1 MDNEKPQE
9 ALARVREMHLLANII
24 HDADK
29 LKLDFDS
36 LIRVG
41 RYIVQLG
48 KAEQLEA
55 IRNSSRGNYAAHVR
69 QLNEFISANQQMDPE
84 SFRRVVHTHCML
96 AEQAAHNF
104 NSTTLPVRFGQGLR

>member
-1 MDNEKPQE
+1 MNNEKPQE
-9 ALARVREMHLLANII
+9 ASARTREMHLLANII

-55 IRNSSRGNYAAHVR
+55 IRNSARGNYAAHVR
-69 QLNEFISANQQMDPE
+69 QLNEFISLNQQMDPE
-84 SFRRVVHTHCML
+84 SFRRVVHTHCTL
-96 AEQAAHNF
+96 ADQAAHNF
-104 NSTTLPVRFGQGLR
+104 NSTTPPVRFGQGLR